1 MDGLVVHAPRLPPR
15 STKWVDDIRNRLIG
29 RKVTRFWLGLPRYG
43 GARSTI
49 ASKVEKM
56 GGSYKKPFD
65 RPQSYTVFGRI
76 PCNGRSGGA
85 RSTIASKVEKMG
97 GSYKK
102 PFDRSQRYTVLA
114 RIACNGRSG
123 GTLSTIASKVYE
135 MGG

>member
-1 MDGLVVHAPRLPPR
+1 MGGLYKKPFDRPQSYTVFGRIPCNER
-15 STKWVDDIRNRLIG
+15 S
-29 RKVTRFWLGLPRYG
+29 G

-56 GGSYKKPFD
+56 GGLYKKPFD

-97 GSYKK
+97 GLYKK
-102 PFDRSQRYTVLA
+102 PFDRPQSYTVFWLDSVEYA
-114 RIACNGRSG
+114 MMLGIWRSRSNGAEN
-123 GTLSTIASKVYE
+123 L
-135 MGG
+135 